1 MLRLDADWFS
11 HTYFFLQEKG
21 YIHEDHKALAV
32 LQDQLLLAPRQ
43 HCRTQPRKR
52 AGSHTDKTSVRK
64 S

>member
-32 LQDQLLLAPRQ
+32 LQD
-43 HCRTQPRKR
+43 
-52 AGSHTDKTSVRK
+52 
-64 S
+64 